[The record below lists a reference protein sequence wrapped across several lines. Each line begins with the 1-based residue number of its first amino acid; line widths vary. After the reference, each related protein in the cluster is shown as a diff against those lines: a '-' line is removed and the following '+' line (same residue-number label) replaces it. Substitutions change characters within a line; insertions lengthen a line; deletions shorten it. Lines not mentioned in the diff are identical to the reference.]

1 MSTLNKKVAADVIS
15 MLGEKHFFSDERF
28 SRVKP
33 GSTEYAILMAYKH
46 TANLVRDYPLLSF
59 YTAPVAEVVAEERQ
73 RRALERIR
81 ETVPANMQNGI
92 NLYGTPCS
100 EAGFEHEKVVL
111 AAFVP
116 TDFRYKRFSIA
127 FYGCVMHVPATGG
140 AAGLLA
146 NSAASN
152 GYVNTSLY
160 SNLNCW
166 TDLIDNIDSVFDMLA
181 QAAEREGDLVQMLDK
196 NFDERVFNIS
206 LYFGHTM
213 WSRISLPSFF
223 PKEIFEET
231 DLPF

>member
-1 MSTLNKKVAADVIS
+1 MSTLNKKVAADALS

-33 GSTEYAILMAYKH
+33 DSTEYAILMAYKH

-59 YTAPVAEVVAEERQ
+59 YTAPVTEVVDVERQ

-81 ETVPANMQNGI
+81 EKVPAEMQNGI

-111 AAFVP
+111 AASVP

-127 FYGCVMHVPATGG
+127 FYGCVMHVPETWE
-140 AAGLLA
+140 AAVPLI
-146 NSAASN
+146 NSAASD
-152 GYVNTSLY
+152 GYINTTLY
-160 SNLNCW
+160 SNLNYW
-166 TDLIDNIDSVFDMLA
+166 TDLIDNIDSIPGMLA
-181 QAAEREGDLVQMLDK
+181 QAAGKEENLVQLLDK
-196 NFDERVFNIS
+196 QFDDRIFNIS

-213 WSRISLPSFF
+213 WSRICLPSFF
-223 PKEIFEET
+223 PKEIFEEAA
-231 DLPF
+231 LPF